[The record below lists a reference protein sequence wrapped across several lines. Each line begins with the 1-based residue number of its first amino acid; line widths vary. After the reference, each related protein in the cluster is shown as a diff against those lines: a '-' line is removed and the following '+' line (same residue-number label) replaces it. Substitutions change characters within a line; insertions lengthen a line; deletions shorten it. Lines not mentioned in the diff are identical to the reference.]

1 MLRGM
6 IVEVPEPRPPAVTI
20 TLLAGFLGAGKT
32 TVLNHLVREAP
43 AGSRLGVLVNDFGA
57 INIDAELVAAV
68 DGETITLQNGCICCT
83 IKDDLLLSLFRLL
96 RRPDAPAHVL
106 IEASGVSDP
115 AEVLKSFDDARM
127 FDIVRLASV
136 VVVVDAE
143 QYAAVEYRDQPLALH
158 QLLVADLVILNKLDL
173 LDAAATEAIIHKV
186 RATAPDVRLIRAI
199 YGRAPVELVLGVGR
213 FDLDRAL
220 RRIDDAPG
228 ATLHVHDADSDA
240 HAHAH
245 ADSGRLDHELVYAR
259 WSYSSPR
266 ALALPALRE
275 FLDTLPP
282 AIYRAKGIVE
292 LADDARRVIVQVV
305 GKRVEL
311 TRDEPW
317 GDGEVRVSKLVAI
330 GRAGDFDP
338 DALTAAIED
347 CAAPSTNSRRAS
359 QALAGGVR
367 GWIRSLWPRSS
378 S

>member
-1 MLRGM
+1 MLRAM
-6 IVEVPEPRPPAVTI
+6 LVEVPEPRPPAVTI

-32 TVLNHLVREAP
+32 TVLNHLVRNAP
-43 AGSRLGVLVNDFGA
+43 EGSRLGVLVNDFGA

-83 IKDDLLLSLFRLL
+83 IKDDMLLSLFRLL

-136 VVVVDAE
+136 IVVVDAE

-158 QLLVADLVILNKLDL
+158 QLLVADLVILNKLDCL
-173 LDAAATEAIIHKV
+173 EPDAAEAVVHKI
-186 RATAPDVRLIRAI
+186 RGTAPDVRLLRAV
-199 YGRAPVELVLGVGR
+199 YGRVPVELVLGVGR

-220 RRIDDAPG
+220 QHAPEE
-228 ATLHVHDADSDA
+228 ASPTVHVHE
-240 HAHAH
+240 HAHEH
-245 ADSGRLDHELVYAR
+245 EHEHEHTDHELVFAR

-266 ALALPALRE
+266 ALSLPALRE

-282 AIYRAKGIVE
+282 AIYRAKGILE
-292 LADDARRVIVQVV
+292 LAGDERRVIVQVV

-311 TRDEPW
+311 KRDAPW
-317 GDGEVRVSKLVAI
+317 GDDEARVSKLVAI
-330 GRAGDFDP
+330 GRAGGFDP
-338 DALTAAIED
+338 EALTTAIED
-347 CAAPSTNSRRAS
+347 CASHSRGAG
-359 QALAGGVR
+359 QALTGGVR
-367 GWIRSLWPRSS
+367 GWIRRLWPRSPG
-378 S
+378 